1 MNVVLLS
8 ERPERHALRAE
19 KEPPR
24 PKEDRHKPADSAGGE
39 NACAHVAHSTSALS
53 TIEKDMFVISRCSC
67 QGITIGEDRAVFLL
81 KNGKRWGVKNVTIDF
96 REVRRERGGKRTRQG
111 AKVVWAAWSAVV
123 V

>member
-53 TIEKDMFVISRCSC
+53 TLEKDMFVISRCSC
-67 QGITIGEDRAVFLL
+67 QGITIGEDRAVYSI
-81 KNGKRWGVKNVTIDF
+81 KKWQKPGGKKCHDRL
-96 REVRRERGGKRTRQG
+96 REVRRESGGKRTRQG